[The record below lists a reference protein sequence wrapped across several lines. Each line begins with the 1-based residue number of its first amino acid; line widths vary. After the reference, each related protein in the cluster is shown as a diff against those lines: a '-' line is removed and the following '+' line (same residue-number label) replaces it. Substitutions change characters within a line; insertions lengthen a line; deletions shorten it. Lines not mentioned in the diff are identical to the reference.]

1 MRQVVICQ
9 AEAAKIW
16 SAVGKAANELSKPS
30 TMIGQSIAE
39 HDQASAKRWETA
51 ATQAQWQA
59 SDASTAIDKANK
71 QSESLLDV
79 YQSIQRDLHQSN
91 NAIIGRI

>member
-1 MRQVVICQ
+1 MRQVVNVQ
-9 AEAAKIW
+9 AETAKIW
-16 SAVGKAANELSKPS
+16 NAVGKTASELSKPT

-39 HDQASAKRWETA
+39 HDQASAKKWETA
-51 ATQAQWQA
+51 AAQAQWQA

-71 QSESLLDV
+71 QSDALLDTL
-79 YQSIQRDLHQSN
+79 QGIQRDQHQSD